1 MRLAAIAAACNGAT
15 GRLDLQF
22 SLKLIHYCQ
31 RVWLGLRR
39 AIYLDTSQNYFHL
52 DCRHLDCRFGQDKS
66 DVLIVG
72 PVTDNPVFQRNPEQ
86 SAEVLVVDAALAR
99 VRHEQPVRLAMG
111 LRARSR
117 IRNLGFQ
124 SPIP

>member
-1 MRLAAIAAACNGAT
+1 MGRARAATLQVLLSTDDIRKHGFRTTLRAAEVIGMRLAAIAAACNGPT

-39 AIYLDTSQNYFHL
+39 AIYPDTSQNYFHL
-52 DCRHLDCRFGQDKS
+52 DCRHLDCRFVQDKS

-72 PVTDNPVFQRNPEQ
+72 PVTDNPVFQVESR
-86 SAEVLVVDAALAR
+86 A
-99 VRHEQPVRLAMG
+99 VRG
-111 LRARSR
+111 STSC
-117 IRNLGFQ
+117 G
-124 SPIP
+124 

>member
-1 MRLAAIAAACNGAT
+1 MGRARAATLQVLLSTDDIRKHGFRSTLRAAEVIAMRLAAIAAACNGAT

-39 AIYLDTSQNYFHL
+39 AIYPDTSQNYF
-52 DCRHLDCRFGQDKS
+52 HLDCRFGQDKS

-72 PVTDNPVFQRNPEQ
+72 PVTDNPVFQ
-86 SAEVLVVDAALAR
+86 AESRA
-99 VRHEQPVRLAMG
+99 VRG
-111 LRARSR
+111 STCC
-117 IRNLGFQ
+117 G
-124 SPIP
+124 